1 MPPKDDT
8 KKRNLNLTDS
18 PESFAQLPAKPSLA
32 QEVMAYE
39 NDPVARAAY
48 QESQDIDSDY
58 KKEATRSMRSR
69 NDADPYVAR
78 SEGRAR
84 SRADRAGKAEAA
96 EQKRSDFWDQGKQG
110 TAANEA
116 QQERNAA
123 FQRTDAARQGA
134 KDEAIAPIREQ
145 ALARNKAQ
153 AQEQQNMQ
161 DPDKRMAALRMD
173 MARDGRRLSYAELSG
188 PEGKKSTYMRP
199 TKEGT
204 EGYLAT
210 RGKKNFQDMANKAV
224 GMASAKPSPGLPQ
237 NMTAAAPQAGIDRAT
252 NATAAATPKPA
263 APNVV
268 MPTYNR
274 PPAQPDPNVLP
285 PGAPAQ
291 PDPNAAA
298 AIASFNQT
306 QENLPRGSSM
316 AQTANLQNL
325 QKGNVPTLANVPG
338 DIARSA
344 TGSAAAF
351 MKEGMQQ
358 NPNRA
363 RDFLGGVGKVLS
375 GKTPLVGKAKTP
387 APKLAATST
396 LPSGRPVTATA
407 EAVAPQRPVA
417 PRTTVQAAQPKK
429 KQINPLLAS
438 K

>member
-48 QESQDIDSDY
+48 HENLDIDSDY

-84 SRADRAGKAEAA
+84 SRADRAGKVEAA

-188 PEGKKSTYMRP
+188 PGGKKSTYMRP

-263 APNVV
+263 TPNVV

-274 PPAQPDPNVLP
+274 PPAPPSPDLLP
-285 PGAPAQ
+285 PAAPAQ

-338 DIARSA
+338 ELARR
-344 TGSAAAF
+344 TGSGLGAVGQSIATSA
-351 MKEGMQQ
+351 
-358 NPNRA
+358 PVRA
-363 RDFLGGVGKVLS
+363 VGNVLS